1 MAMVAVLFPISDEE
15 PNLEASALEELAS
28 LGITSVALLRD
39 SSIAGLVLEGWA
51 FDARDV
57 QRAARAVAGTSDVV
71 QTLRPLV
78 QMSVSAPALTASAAP
93 RSRRVQSASRPK
105 PSSSASR
112 AAASSK
118 STDIDPGRNA
128 STRRCT

>member
-1 MAMVAVLFPISDEE
+1 VAMVAVLFPISDEE
-15 PNLEASALEELAS
+15 PKLEASALEELAR

-57 QRAARAVAGTSDVV
+57 ERAARAVAGTSDGV

-78 QMSVSAPALTASAAP
+78 QMSVSAAH
-93 RSRRVQSASRPK
+93 VQGA
-105 PSSSASR
+105 
-112 AAASSK
+112 
-118 STDIDPGRNA
+118 RNNVKGEA
-128 STRRCT
+128 R

>member
-1 MAMVAVLFPISDEE
+1 VAMAAVLFPISDEE
-15 PNLEASALEELAS
+15 PKLEASALEELAS

-57 QRAARAVAGTSDVV
+57 ERAARAVAGTSDGV

-78 QMSVSAPALTASAAP
+78 QMSVSAAGAQGGPNNVKGEA
-93 RSRRVQSASRPK
+93 R
-105 PSSSASR
+105 
-112 AAASSK
+112 
-118 STDIDPGRNA
+118 
-128 STRRCT
+128 

>member
-1 MAMVAVLFPISDEE
+1 MVAVLFPISDEE

-57 QRAARAVAGTSDVV
+57 QRAARAVAGTSDAV

-78 QMSVSAPALTASAAP
+78 QMSVSAPALTADG
-93 RSRRVQSASRPK
+93 
-105 PSSSASR
+105 
-112 AAASSK
+112 
-118 STDIDPGRNA
+118 T
-128 STRRCT
+128 T

>member
-1 MAMVAVLFPISDEE
+1 VAMVAVLFPISDEE
-15 PNLEASALEELAS
+15 PKLEASALEELAS

-57 QRAARAVAGTSDVV
+57 DRAARAVAGTSDGI

-78 QMSVSAPALTASAAP
+78 QMSVSGVGAHA
-93 RSRRVQSASRPK
+93 
-105 PSSSASR
+105 
-112 AAASSK
+112 
-118 STDIDPGRNA
+118 GRNNVKGEA
-128 STRRCT
+128 Q